1 MSGAGNA
8 TTMTP
13 NPVGSVPAA
22 AVGAASLAA
31 ALVKGQETIRQAPGR
46 LYEPCV
52 RKPFAYAVTAHT
64 TQPALHYIDSTIP
77 LHPKSEISIL

>member
-13 NPVGSVPAA
+13 NPMGSVPAA

-31 ALVKGQETIRQAPGR
+31 ALVKGQGQDTIRQGPGTPWLELDVLVLR
-46 LYEPCV
+46 
-52 RKPFAYAVTAHT
+52 T
-64 TQPALHYIDSTIP
+64 TCLD
-77 LHPKSEISIL
+77 

>member
-46 LYEPCV
+46 LYEPRREKTFCICGNRTYHAASTFV
-52 RKPFAYAVTAHT
+52 FT
-64 TQPALHYIDSTIP
+64 T
-77 LHPKSEISIL
+77 